1 MKAKNH
7 ESDMTQPAPW
17 KAQTRT
23 FLSLAQHMEASA
35 KASSQLCSRKRRE
48 EDWLISDRVMLI
60 GRQQISGM
68 QIRRPTP
75 GAYRLASLQHVSS
88 KEKSLAL
95 PPLASRQD
103 AQPAAVRFFPVN
115 SSAYRRFDPAPARGG
130 GHVALRGLQ
139 QLLHR
144 YILQKEALICY
155 IWIWLMQRMHVY
167 CFRSVCWCLV
177 SLARINQDTAS
188 QPLPLV
194 SCDLSTINLFLFYSF
209 QLCIFV
215 FMFIGSSF
223 INS

>member
-1 MKAKNH
+1 
-7 ESDMTQPAPW
+7 
-17 KAQTRT
+17 
-23 FLSLAQHMEASA
+23 MEAA
-35 KASSQLCSRKRRE
+35 PKASSQLCSTKRRE

-60 GRQQISGM
+60 GRAADFWQ
-68 QIRRPTP
+68 PTP
-75 GAYRLASLQHVSS
+75 RAYRLASLQRVSS
-88 KEKSLAL
+88 KEKILSSVCRPKRKSLAL

-115 SSAYRRFDPAPARGG
+115 SSAYRRFAPAPERGG

-139 QLLHR
+139 QLVHR